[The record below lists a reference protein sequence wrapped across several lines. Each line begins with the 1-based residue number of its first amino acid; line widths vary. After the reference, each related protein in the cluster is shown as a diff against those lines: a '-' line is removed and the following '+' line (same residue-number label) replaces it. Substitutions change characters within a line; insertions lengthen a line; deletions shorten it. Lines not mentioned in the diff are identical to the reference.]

1 MTRVRGENKAGKRK
15 WETFR
20 AVLRTAAL
28 SPHQYVHGAVHGQ
41 LAGPDDSALEPTQ
54 EGVEIS

>member
-1 MTRVRGENKAGKRK
+1 MTRCVEKNKAGKRK
-15 WETFR
+15 WETCR

-28 SPHQYVHGAVHGQ
+28 SPHQNVHGAVHGQ

-54 EGVEIS
+54 EGLEIS